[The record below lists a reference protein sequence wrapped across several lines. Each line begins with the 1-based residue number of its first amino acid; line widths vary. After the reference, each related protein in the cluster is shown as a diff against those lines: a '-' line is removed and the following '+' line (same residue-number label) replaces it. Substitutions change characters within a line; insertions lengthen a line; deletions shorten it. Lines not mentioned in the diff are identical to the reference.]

1 VPGVPPDVF
10 VFLGSHGGEG
20 DGKEATAYWAVDVSE
35 VEGAR
40 FGGAGEESAF
50 VDLRTLMV
58 AADWRDKDAMGEL
71 AIAGHVCVTNSL
83 QSRNIH
89 YRVTD
94 IVVPSKA

>member
-1 VPGVPPDVF
+1 

-20 DGKEATAYWAVDVSE
+20 EGKEAAAYWAVDVSD

-71 AIAGHVCVTNSL
+71 AIAGHVCVKKFIVKYITDSHISL
-83 QSRNIH
+83 PN
-89 YRVTD
+89 
-94 IVVPSKA
+94 KA